1 MANDYDVLIIGGG
14 LAGLTASIYSAR
26 YGMSTGVI
34 ELMMGGASIINLE
47 KIENF
52 PGFVEGIS
60 GLNSGQRRR
69 NKQ

>member
-34 ELMMGGASIINLE
+34 ELMMGGASIINLLTE
-47 KIENF
+47 C
-52 PGFVEGIS
+52 
-60 GLNSGQRRR
+60 QR
-69 NKQ
+69 QSQLFG